1 MSNFR
6 TAPKLYHNGNKKC
19 NWFYFL
25 PQQHIDAVFNRLDG
39 KSGNMIKLM
48 IVLMGTKGDG
58 KFGISEKWIRKR
70 TGMSKQNYH
79 RALHG
84 LEKLGLVV
92 LEDKKITV
100 NLNMLSY
107 EEENDDEPRRPHQ
120 VGNGNHDDAQTGAH
134 DDDYNI

>member
-1 MSNFR
+1 
-6 TAPKLYHNGNKKC
+6 
-19 NWFYFL
+19 
-25 PQQHIDAVFNRLDG
+25 
-39 KSGNMIKLM
+39 MIKLM